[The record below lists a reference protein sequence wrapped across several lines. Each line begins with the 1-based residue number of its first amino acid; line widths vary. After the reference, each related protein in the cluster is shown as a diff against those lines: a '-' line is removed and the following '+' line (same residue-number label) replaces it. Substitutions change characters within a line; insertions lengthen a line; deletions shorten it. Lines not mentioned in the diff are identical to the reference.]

1 MIVGGA
7 GADTITL
14 KDATVRASADGAVGG
29 ATISGGAGDDIIA
42 GTFGNDAIDGGAGND
57 GLNGGSGNDR
67 IITGA
72 GSDTVD
78 GGLGYDQVVIGG
90 DRAAYTV
97 VVNGDKLEI
106 TSGGETKTIAGAEFI
121 SFDQGGPI
129 VVVTDQDQG
138 TVARLYEAMLD
149 RSADGDGLGNWLD
162 ALANGASLSDIAQG
176 FLASDGVHAT

>member
-1 MIVGGA
+1 MAGAARQRGHGPGNGRPNFAASEEAQAKFDYIVGN
-7 GADTITL
+7 
-14 KDATVRASADGAVGG
+14 
-29 ATISGGAGDDIIA
+29 
-42 GTFGNDAIDGGAGND
+42 FGNDTVTGGPAMTV
-57 GLNGGSGNDR
+57 LNGGSGNDR

-78 GGLGYDQVVIGG
+78 GGSGYDQVVIGG
-90 DRAAYTV
+90 RSRGLYGRGQRRQA
-97 VVNGDKLEI
+97 GDHL
-106 TSGGETKTIAGAEFI
+106 GRETKTIAGAEFI

-149 RSADGDGLGNWLD
+149 RSADGDGLGNWLN

-176 FLASDGVHAT
+176 FAGSAEYHALTAGRG